1 MSQTQSDSAPQAP
14 ADSTPDAARIRFAR
28 PHRIAL
34 IQSAHHRDV
43 VEAFRQAFI
52 AEAGSHGITANNVG
66 VFEVPGAY
74 EIPLH
79 AQLLAKTGR
88 FTAIVAAALVVDSGV
103 YRHANVANTVVDAL
117 MRVQLQTETPV
128 FSAVLTPLQFHEDAA
143 QFDFYRQNFALKGVE
158 VAQACLRTLSS
169 LDFLG
174 SQVVAGL
181 E

>member
-1 MSQTQSDSAPQAP
+1 MTDTPNDATPPQQQP
-14 ADSTPDAARIRFAR
+14 ERIRFAQ

-34 IQSAHHRDV
+34 IQSSHHREV
-43 VEAFRQAFI
+43 IEAFRAAFI
-52 AEAGSHGITANNVG
+52 GEVGVHGITTNNVT

-88 FTAIVAAALVVDSGV
+88 FTAIVASALVIDSGA

-117 MRVQLQTETPV
+117 MRVQLQTGTPI
-128 FSAVLTPLQFHEDAA
+128 FSAVLTPLELHDDAT
-143 QFDFYRQNFALKGVE
+143 QLDFYRQSYAIKGVE

-174 SQVVAGL
+174 NAVVAGM

>member
-1 MSQTQSDSAPQAP
+1 MNQTESDPPGDSAP
-14 ADSTPDAARIRFAR
+14 TDAARIRFAR

-34 IQSAHHRDV
+34 IQSSHHRDV
-43 VEAFRQAFI
+43 VEAFRQAFV
-52 AEAGSHGITANNVG
+52 AEVAIHGIAAANVG

-88 FTAIVAAALVVDSGV
+88 FTAIVASALVIDSGA

-128 FSAVLTPLQFHEDAA
+128 FSAVLTPLHDAVA
-143 QFDFYRQNFALKGVE
+143 ESELYRQSYALKGVE

-181 E
+181 A